1 MRSLDMYVFFQKETG
16 KVLMTHRRVSPSGE
30 ALQVSRDE
38 LMHIAG
44 RAALLLEQEDAL
56 ESIDI
61 IEVDRNSHLLRRVP
75 SPDDRTD
82 VYVDVEKRVLSERE
96 R

>member
-1 MRSLDMYVFFQKETG
+1 MYVFFQKETG
-16 KVLMTHRRVSPSGE
+16 KILLTHRRVSPSGE
-30 ALQVSRDE
+30 ALQATRDE
-38 LMHIAG
+38 LMRIAG
-44 RAALLLEQEDAL
+44 RVAPLLEQEETL

-61 IEVDRNSHLLRRVP
+61 IEVDQDSRFLRRVS
-75 SPDDRTD
+75 SPDDRMD

>member
-1 MRSLDMYVFFQKETG
+1 MYVFFHRETG
-16 KVLMTHRRVSPSGE
+16 KILMTHRRVSPSGA
-30 ALQVSRDE
+30 ALQVTRDE
-38 LMHIAG
+38 LMRIAG
-44 RAALLLEQEDAL
+44 RAAPLLEQKETL

-61 IEVDRNSHLLRRVP
+61 IEVDQNSHFLRRVS
-75 SPDDRTD
+75 SPDDRMD

>member
-1 MRSLDMYVFFQKETG
+1 MYVFFQKETG
-16 KVLMTHRRVSPSGE
+16 KILMTHRRVTPSGE
-30 ALQVSRDE
+30 ALQVTRDE
-38 LMHIAG
+38 LMRIAS
-44 RAALLLEQEDAL
+44 RAAPLLEQKETL

-61 IEVDRNSHLLRRVP
+61 IEVDQNSHFLRRVP
-75 SPDDRTD
+75 SPDDRMD